1 MARLE
6 EGKDFQHLPNAGP
19 RKGAATNMPVAG
31 PRSAFSNMSAM
42 MPPVLVMQ
50 DEPNALA
57 KKRRTSKAVM
67 LGAHAAATLNA
78 VYAVNEITYGH
89 LRP

>member
-1 MARLE
+1 MATLVVWE
-6 EGKDFQHLPNAGP
+6 KDIDHLPSAGP
-19 RKGAATNMPVAG
+19 RKGAVTNMPVAS
-31 PRSAFSNMSAM
+31 PRSALLNISAM
-42 MPPVLVMQ
+42 MPPVFVID

-78 VYAVNEITYGH
+78 AYAANEIT
-89 LRP
+89 